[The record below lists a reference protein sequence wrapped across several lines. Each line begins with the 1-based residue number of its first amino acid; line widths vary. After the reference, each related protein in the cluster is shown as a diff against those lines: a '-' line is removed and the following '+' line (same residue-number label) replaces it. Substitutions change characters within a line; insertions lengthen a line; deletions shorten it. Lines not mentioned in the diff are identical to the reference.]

1 MAIVGEQSGV
11 FDSLREWVS
20 SGKPVWGTCAGMILL
35 SNTAIKSKDGGQS
48 LVGGLDVQVC
58 RNYFGSQI
66 ASCQIPLPVPEE
78 VAIPSAADGDD
89 KDGEASSSAATRAP
103 FPAVFIRAPA
113 ILTVGDSVKV
123 LCKLR
128 AKPQR
133 AAMEEVRRVL
143 GAPEDSD
150 DFCPEII
157 VAAQSG
163 NILATAFHPELT
175 DDDRWHRY
183 FLKMVSES

>member
-66 ASCQIPLPVPEE
+66 ASCQIPLPWPEE
-78 VAIPSAADGDD
+78 MAISSPAGGDD
-89 KDGEASSSAATRAP
+89 EKQEEADRATRAP

-113 ILTVGDSVKV
+113 VLTVGDSVKV

-128 AKPQR
+128 ARPQR
-133 AAMEEVRRVL
+133 AALEEVRGAL
-143 GAPEDSD
+143 GASEGSD
-150 DFCPEII
+150 DFCPEVI
-157 VAAQSG
+157 VAVRSG